1 MKIENTPLIKSL
13 KGLAFIGLVMLMTAS
28 CKSKKAVADLQ
39 PETPEPEVV
48 DTPAPEPE
56 PEPQP
61 QPKVEEPSAE
71 EVLTNRLNSYFSGI
85 ANASSISAANNNIN
99 EATRLFSNGDAPV
112 LIIFYAANGQED
124 FDEPTTISKYL
135 NYVKDQGKN
144 PHKVKE
150 MVLDAQGRVKE
161 LVLVKK

>member
-1 MKIENTPLIKSL
+1 MKIKNTPLINSL
-13 KGLAFIGLVMLMTAS
+13 KGLAFVAIIALMTAS

-39 PETPEPEVV
+39 PETTEPEVV
-48 DTPAPEPE
+48 DTPAPKPE
-56 PEPQP
+56 PKP

-71 EVLTNRLNSYFSGI
+71 EVLTGRLNSYFSGI
-85 ANASSISAANNNIN
+85 ANASSLSAANRNIN
-99 EATRLFSNGDAPV
+99 EATRLFSGNDAPV

-135 NYVKDQGKN
+135 NYLKDQGKN

-150 MVLDAQGRVKE
+150 MVLDAQGKVKE

>member
-1 MKIENTPLIKSL
+1 MKIKNTALINSL
-13 KGLAFIGLVMLMTAS
+13 KGIAFIGVIVLMTAS

-39 PETPEPEVV
+39 PPPPEPEVV
-48 DTPAPEPE
+48 TQPEPKPEPVKVTPKVDTPS
-56 PEPQP
+56 
-61 QPKVEEPSAE
+61 PK
-71 EVLTNRLNSYFSGI
+71 EVLSNRLNSYFSGI
-85 ANASSISAANNNIN
+85 ANASSITAANNNIN
-99 EATRLFSNGDAPV
+99 EATRLFSNADAPV
-112 LIIFYAANGQED
+112 LIIFYAANGTED

-135 NYVKDQGKN
+135 NYLKDQGKN